1 MNNIH
6 IRVATPDDAEAL
18 LALYTPY
25 VTETAISFEYDVPT
39 LDEFRARIE
48 RTLTNYPYLV
58 AEFRGVILGY
68 AYTSPFVG
76 RAAYAW
82 SAETSIYI
90 DKNCR
95 HKGLGRA
102 LYNKLE
108 AISRLQGI
116 TNLYACIGVP
126 EIDDDPY
133 LTRNSADFHA
143 HLGYRFVGEFR
154 RSGYKF
160 GRWYHMIW
168 MEKYIADHPQQPQ
181 PVRPFSQ
188 LTAAEVA
195 AALDH
200 A

>member
-1 MNNIH
+1 MNDIH

-18 LALYTPY
+18 LTLYAPY

-39 LDEFRARIE
+39 VDEFRARIV

-58 AEFRGVILGY
+58 AEAQGEILGY

-126 EIDDDPY
+126 ETNDDPY

-143 HLGYRFVGEFR
+143 HLGYRLVGEFR

-160 GRWYHMIW
+160 DRWYHMIW
-168 MEKYIADHPQQPQ
+168 MEKFIAEHPRQPQ
-181 PVRPFSQ
+181 PLCPFSQ
-188 LTAAEVA
+188 LSADDVA
-195 AALDH
+195 AVLDH
-200 A
+200 D

>member
-1 MNNIH
+1 MTNIR

-18 LALYTPY
+18 LALYAPY
-25 VTETAISFEYDVPT
+25 VTETAISFEYTVPS

-48 RTLTNYPYLV
+48 RTLANYPYLV

-95 HKGLGRA
+95 HNGLGRA
-102 LYNKLE
+102 LYDKLE
-108 AISRLQGI
+108 AISRLQGL

-126 EIDDDPY
+126 ETDNDPY

-143 HLGYRFVGEFR
+143 HLGYHLAGEFR

-160 GRWYHMIW
+160 NRWYHMIW

>member
-1 MNNIH
+1 MTNIR

-18 LALYTPY
+18 LALYAPY
-25 VTETAISFEYDVPT
+25 VTETAISFEYTVPS

-48 RTLTNYPYLV
+48 RTLENYPYLV

-90 DKNCR
+90 DKHCR

-102 LYNKLE
+102 LYDKLE
-108 AISRLQGI
+108 AISHLQGL

-126 EIDDDPY
+126 ETDDDPY

-160 GRWYHMIW
+160 NRWYHMIW
-168 MEKYIADHPQQPQ
+168 MEKFIADHPQQPQ

>member
-1 MNNIH
+1 MNNIS

-18 LALYTPY
+18 LALYAPY
-25 VTETAISFEYDVPT
+25 VTDTAISFEYEVPSVE
-39 LDEFRARIE
+39 EFRARIV
-48 RTLTNYPYLV
+48 RTLKTYPYLI

-68 AYTSPFVG
+68 AYTSAFVG

-95 HKGLGRA
+95 HKGVGRA
-102 LYNKLE
+102 IYNKLE

-126 EIDDDPY
+126 ETDDDPY

-143 HLGYRFVGEFR
+143 HLGYRLVGEFR

-160 GRWYHMIW
+160 DRWYHMIW
-168 MEKYIADHPQQPQ
+168 MEKFIAEHPRQPQ
-181 PVRPFSQ
+181 PLHPFSQ
-188 LTAAEVA
+188 LSADEVA
-195 AALDH
+195 AVLDH
-200 A
+200 D